1 MTWDHIPVAQK
12 QPRKVVKKKKAVD
25 IIDFED
31 DLSANKDLFEDIE
44 DKKTKKEVQDLV
56 HVKVNFPPF
65 QHYRLDAE
73 TMSTPLVGKSHWKGG
88 LKTGKFT
95 ATDGAIYR

>member
-31 DLSANKDLFEDIE
+31 DLSANKDLFDDIE
-44 DKKTKKEVQDLV
+44 DKKTKK
-56 HVKVNFPPF
+56 K
-65 QHYRLDAE
+65 Y
-73 TMSTPLVGKSHWKGG
+73 
-88 LKTGKFT
+88 KT
-95 ATDGAIYR
+95 